1 MRKLIFV
8 LAITAVIAFPVFA
21 QKKTGTLAGTVG
33 QVKAPKEGYAISPLV
48 IKDEGCAKDYL
59 RAQRATGIEQR
70 KLLAE
75 LFQYE
80 CVKQLTGIYSVAVSG
95 SKVLAPTFRILEATL
110 TFNITLNWFATGEEP
125 KIGLFSDDFGA
136 EGWLLDKA
144 FLEISEEDMRQAIRN
159 AKSSLKK

>member
-8 LAITAVIAFPVFA
+8 LAITAVIVFPVFA

-59 RAQRATGIEQR
+59 RAQRAAGIEQR

-80 CVKQLTGIYSVAVSG
+80 CVKQLTGIYSVTVSG
-95 SKVLAPTFRILEATL
+95 SRVLAPTFRILEATL
-110 TFNITLNWFATGEEP
+110 IFDVILDRFATGKEP
-125 KIGLFSDDFGA
+125 KIGLLSDDFA
-136 EGWLLDKA
+136 VEGWLLDKA
-144 FLEISEEDMRQAIRN
+144 FLEISEEDMRQVLRN